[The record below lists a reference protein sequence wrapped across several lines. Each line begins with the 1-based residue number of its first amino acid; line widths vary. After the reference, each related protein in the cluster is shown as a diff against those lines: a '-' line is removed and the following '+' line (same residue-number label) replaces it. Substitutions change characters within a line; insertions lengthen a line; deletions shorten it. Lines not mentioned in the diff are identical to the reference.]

1 MKSVIHFSSA
11 NLSSCSSE
19 WKTYPFNEVE
29 DTRMVAKTP
38 PNNLQIYGYIL
49 ATE

>member
-1 MKSVIHFSSA
+1 MKSVIHSSSV

-29 DTRMVAKTP
+29 YRCMVAKTP
-38 PNNLQIYGYIL
+38 RNNLPIYGYIL
-49 ATE
+49 AAE